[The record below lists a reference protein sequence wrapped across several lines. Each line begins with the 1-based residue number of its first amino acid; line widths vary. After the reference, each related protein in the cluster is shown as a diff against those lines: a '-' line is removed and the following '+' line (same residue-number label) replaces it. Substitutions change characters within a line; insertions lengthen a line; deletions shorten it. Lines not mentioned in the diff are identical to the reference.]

1 MTGEG
6 LNRKLAAILYA
17 DVAGY
22 SRLTG
27 DDEEGTHRQL
37 SAHLDAVSAVIEGH
51 GGRVLHFAGDAVL
64 AEFASAV
71 TAVACAVDV
80 QRDLA
85 TRNENLV
92 EDRRVRFRIGVNLGD
107 VIVDRDELYG
117 DSVNVAARLEALAEP
132 GGICISRK
140 VLDEVGGKLDV
151 GYTFVGDKTVKNID
165 RPIPVYRVDLMPER
179 SGRVIGDPRKRLAPS
194 RNLTL
199 AGFVVTVVVIVGAV
213 TFWGPKSPE
222 PPLDSVTGSA
232 FPLPKK
238 PSIAVLPFDNLSG
251 DAGQEYIAD
260 GITDDIITTL
270 SQVPGMFVIARNSTF
285 TYKGRAVKVQD
296 VAADLGV
303 RYVLEGSV
311 QKSGDVV
318 RIHAQLID
326 TSDGNHLWAERYDRQ
341 LTDLFVLQDDITEH
355 VVTALQIELTEG
367 EQMRVRRR
375 HTRNLEAWNLLTKG
389 VEYFYRRTKDDNIE
403 ARRHFDDAIKADPGY
418 ALAWALIAW
427 THWFDA
433 QFGWGAEPR
442 ESFEQARFMAEK
454 ARSLNEELPDVYSLL
469 GAIEL
474 LRERYDDAVAAG
486 EKAVALNPNHAT
498 NTALLAVFLHNAGRP
513 RDAIRKMKRAMRL
526 SPYYAAWFLEQLG
539 FSYLDADEPDEA
551 LAALTEFLKREPTGL
566 HAAHA
571 HIGRAFAFH
580 KLGRV
585 ETARAAVRDALDAD
599 PTISITQFRQD
610 GMSGGVSNR
619 ETGFAILR
627 ELGLPE

>member
-442 ESFEQARFMAEK
+442 AHLTNVESF
-454 ARSLNEELPDVYSLL
+454 LTDV
-469 GAIEL
+469 
-474 LRERYDDAVAAG
+474 
-486 EKAVALNPNHAT
+486 
-498 NTALLAVFLHNAGRP
+498 
-513 RDAIRKMKRAMRL
+513 
-526 SPYYAAWFLEQLG
+526 
-539 FSYLDADEPDEA
+539 
-551 LAALTEFLKREPTGL
+551 
-566 HAAHA
+566 
-571 HIGRAFAFH
+571 
-580 KLGRV
+580 
-585 ETARAAVRDALDAD
+585 
-599 PTISITQFRQD
+599 
-610 GMSGGVSNR
+610 
-619 ETGFAILR
+619 
-627 ELGLPE
+627 